1 MSALPGPPPGE
12 ALTRI
17 RSLAERLV
25 PSERRV
31 ADVLLADPES
41 VLGWSVAEV
50 ARAADTSTATVVRAC
65 KSLGFS
71 GYPQMR
77 MALARELPGV
87 RPDARGPGPGG
98 SDSPPAVA
106 AAVFSTAIDSLRLGI
121 DMLDDDQLHRAV
133 DALTDAR
140 RLLLVGTGASASPVQ
155 DAALRFVCAGRPAE
169 APADVVT
176 QQLTARLLSPGDA
189 CLAVSHSGANGP
201 TLVAA
206 LAARAAGAV
215 TIGITSYPDSA
226 LTDAVDIPLVVG
238 TAVNAAG
245 YDVVTGRI
253 SHLLLL
259 HALQVCVALRHPEV
273 SEAARAKVEEVLG
286 GITADLPRGRT
297 GRWTM

>member
-1 MSALPGPPPGE
+1 MSALPLPSPGE

-17 RSLAERLV
+17 RSLAERLI

-31 ADVLLADPES
+31 ADVLLAQPEA
-41 VLGWSVAEV
+41 VLGWSVADLARV
-50 ARAADTSTATVVRAC
+50 AETSTATVVRAC

-77 MALARELPGV
+77 MALARELPDV
-87 RPDARGPGPGG
+87 RSGAGQHEQ

-106 AAVFSTAIDSLRLGI
+106 ASVFSTAIDSLRLGI
-121 DMLDDDQLHRAV
+121 DMLDDDQLQRAV

-140 RLLLVGTGASASPVQ
+140 RLLFVGTGASAAPVQ
-155 DAALRFVCAGRPAE
+155 DAALRFICAGRPTE

-176 QQLTARLLSPGDA
+176 QQLTARLLGPEDA

-201 TLVAA
+201 TLTAA

-215 TIGITSYPDSA
+215 TIGITSYPSSA
-226 LTDAVDIPLVVG
+226 LVDAVDIPLVVG

-259 HALQVCVALRHPEV
+259 HALQVCVALRQPEV
-273 SEAARAKVEEVLG
+273 SEAARVKVEEVLG
-286 GITADLPRGRT
+286 GITAELPRGRS